1 MSEAPLPRPR
11 KRFDL
16 VGVRGGTSKFIIYGL
31 SAVGVF
37 AMGNLFQP
45 FVSEKCRKKWHRMY
59 PTSLANF
66 YKFNE
71 YLIENKIL
79 RINLKDRDFVSW
91 NVSQKERDWYNNFL
105 KL

>member
-1 MSEAPLPRPR
+1 
-11 KRFDL
+11 
-16 VGVRGGTSKFIIYGL
+16 
-31 SAVGVF
+31 
-37 AMGNLFQP
+37 
-45 FVSEKCRKKWHRMY
+45 MY